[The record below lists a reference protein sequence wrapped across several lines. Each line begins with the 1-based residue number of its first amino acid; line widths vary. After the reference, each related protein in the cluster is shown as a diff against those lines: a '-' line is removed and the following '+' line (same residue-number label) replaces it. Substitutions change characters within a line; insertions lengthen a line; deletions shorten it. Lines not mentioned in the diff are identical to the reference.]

1 VEVAEISGVTLSPD
15 GRQVAYR
22 VGQPSIAENVVRL
35 DWYVVPVD
43 GGIPKRIGSGGAA
56 QFGGAGA
63 VREQSPVWDADSKGL
78 RFLALR
84 EGAVG
89 LWHWRADSGLAVE
102 LVPDADIIAFEPAEK
117 GQAIRYVTGATRA
130 AIAAAERSAYD
141 DGTLVDHRL
150 DPMEPIAGGGIEDGK
165 RVMMRLPGA
174 WFTRERILFDAARSS
189 ALMPA
194 AMGAVG
200 DAAPQG
206 DKVDSADGSRAEIGD
221 ETRIFVTR
229 PDGSRLAC
237 RAAPCLDRKIGAIA
251 WRPGFD
257 ELILF
262 EPTGSAREQLWLWR
276 VGSMRAR
283 KLAAIDGAQRS
294 ADRPPRCALGRDRY
308 VCAVAG
314 PDSPPQ
320 LVTMS
325 YSDRARRLLDDPN
338 RALRARISV
347 NATAMRWPRGVTG
360 ILLTPKKMVRPLP
373 LVIQYY
379 RCPGFLKGG
388 IGDEIP
394 MLPLV
399 ENGIAVLCMD
409 RVRAPKEAGTEASY
423 ALALADIDGAVG
435 ALVDQGLVDP
445 RHVGIGGLSF
455 GSEVAF
461 YGIRNTRRFAAATLA
476 SGQMSPAYYWA
487 NALPGRGFA
496 AMLKDYWKIGDPDS
510 DPAGWRRLSAIFDVG
525 PIDTPLLMQLPE
537 SEARYVLELH
547 TKLKLAGKP
556 AELFAFADEPHIKKQ
571 PTHKRA
577 VYERNLDWYRFW
589 LKGEEDADPAK
600 AEQYLRWRGYRAAAA
615 SPLNHPDTFG
625 RASSSYLVPAWVQ
638 RERTQ
643 RSTSAICRR
652 RI

>member
-1 VEVAEISGVTLSPD
+1 MVILSALLAAVAAPAEAPGGDRRPVEVADIVEVAEISGVTLSPD

-22 VGQPSIAENVVRL
+22 IGRPSIADNDVRL

-43 GGIPKRIGSGGAA
+43 GGVPTHIGSGGTA

-63 VREQSPVWDADSKGL
+63 VREQAPVWDADSKGL

-84 EGAVG
+84 DGAVG
-89 LWHWRADSGLAVE
+89 LWHWRTDSAVAAE
-102 LVPDADIIAFEPAEK
+102 LVPDADIITFEPAEE

-130 AIAAAERSAYD
+130 AIAAAEQAAYD

-165 RVMMRLPGA
+165 RVMMRLPGT
-174 WFTRERILFDAARSS
+174 WFTRERILSDAPRTSALLPVAIGAAR
-189 ALMPA
+189 
-194 AMGAVG
+194 GT
-200 DAAPQG
+200 APQG
-206 DKVDSADGSRAEIGD
+206 ETAASTDGSRAEIGD
-221 ETRIFVTR
+221 GTRIFVTR
-229 PDGSRLAC
+229 PDGRRLAC
-237 RAAPCLDRKIGAIA
+237 RAAPCRDGRIAAIA

-262 EPTGSAREQLWLWR
+262 ERTGSAREQLWLWR
-276 VGSMRAR
+276 IGSTKAR
-283 KLAAIDGAQRS
+283 RLAAVDGAQRS
-294 ADRPPRCALGRDRY
+294 ADRPPRCTFGRDRF
-308 VCAVAG
+308 VCAIAG

-320 LVTMS
+320 LVALS
-325 YSDRARRLLDDPN
+325 YSGAARRVLDDPN
-338 RALRARISV
+338 IALRARISV
-347 NATAMRWPRGVTG
+347 TATAMRWPRGVTG
-360 ILLTPKKMVRPLP
+360 ILLTPKNAVRPLP

-423 ALALADIDGAVG
+423 ALALADIDGALS
-435 ALVDQGLVDP
+435 ALADQGLVDAG
-445 RHVGIGGLSF
+445 HVGIGGLSF

-461 YGIRNTRRFAAATLA
+461 YGVRKTRRFAAATLA
-476 SGQMSPAYYWA
+476 SGQMSPTYYWA

-496 AMLKDYWKIGDPDS
+496 AMLKEYWKIGDPDS
-510 DPAGWRRLSAIFDVG
+510 DPAGWRRLSAVYDVG
-525 PIDTPLLMQLPE
+525 SIDTPLLMQLPE
-537 SEARYVLELH
+537 SEARYMLELH

-571 PTHKRA
+571 PAHKRA

-600 AEQYLRWRGYRAAAA
+600 ADQYRRWRDYRAVAA
-615 SPLNHPDTFG
+615 SPP
-625 RASSSYLVPAWVQ
+625 PPP
-638 RERTQ
+638 
-643 RSTSAICRR
+643 
-652 RI
+652 

>member
-1 VEVAEISGVTLSPD
+1 MVMLSALLAAAAAPAQAPAGDRRPVAVADIAEVAEISGVTLSPD

-22 VGQPSIAENVVRL
+22 IGRPSIADNDVRL

-43 GGIPKRIGSGGAA
+43 GGVQTHIGSGGAA

-63 VREQSPVWDADSKGL
+63 IREQAPVWDADSKGL

-84 EGAVG
+84 DGAVG
-89 LWHWRADSGLAVE
+89 LWHWRAGSTLAAE
-102 LVPDADIIAFEPAEK
+102 RVPDADIITFEPAEQ
-117 GQAIRYVTGATRA
+117 GQAIRYVTGAPRT
-130 AIAAAERSAYD
+130 AIAAAERAAYD

-174 WFTRERILFDAARSS
+174 WFARERILSDAPRTSTLLPVAI
-189 ALMPA
+189 
-194 AMGAVG
+194 GAVG

-206 DKVDSADGSRAEIGD
+206 DKADSAGGSRAVIG
-221 ETRIFVTR
+221 EGTHILVTR
-229 PDGSRLAC
+229 PDGRGLAC
-237 RAAPCLDRKIGAIA
+237 RAAPCLNRKIAAIA

-262 EPTGSAREQLWLWR
+262 ERTGSAREQLWLWR
-276 VGSMRAR
+276 VGSTKAR
-283 KLAAIDGAQRS
+283 RLAAVDGAQRS
-294 ADRPPRCALGRDRY
+294 ADRPPRCTFGRDRF

-314 PDSPPQ
+314 PDSPPR
-320 LVTMS
+320 LVALS
-325 YSDRARRLLDDPN
+325 YSGSARRVLDDPN
-338 RALRARISV
+338 RELRARISV
-347 NATAMRWPRGVTG
+347 TATTMRWPRGVTG
-360 ILLTPKKMVRPLP
+360 ILLTPKNAARPLP

-399 ENGIAVLCMD
+399 EHGIAVLCMD

-423 ALALADIDGAVG
+423 ALALADIDGAVE

-445 RHVGIGGLSF
+445 GRIGIGGLSF

-461 YGIRNTRRFAAATLA
+461 YGVRKTRRFAAATLA
-476 SGQMSPAYYWA
+476 SGQMSPTYYWA

-496 AMLKDYWKIGDPDS
+496 AMLKEYWKIGDPDS
-510 DPAGWRRLSAIFDVG
+510 DPASWRRLSAVYDVG

-537 SEARYVLELH
+537 SEARYMLELH

-571 PTHKRA
+571 PAHKRA

-600 AEQYLRWRGYRAAAA
+600 ADQYRRWRGYRTAGAAAA
-615 SPLNHPDTFG
+615 PSPP
-625 RASSSYLVPAWVQ
+625 P
-638 RERTQ
+638 
-643 RSTSAICRR
+643 
-652 RI
+652 